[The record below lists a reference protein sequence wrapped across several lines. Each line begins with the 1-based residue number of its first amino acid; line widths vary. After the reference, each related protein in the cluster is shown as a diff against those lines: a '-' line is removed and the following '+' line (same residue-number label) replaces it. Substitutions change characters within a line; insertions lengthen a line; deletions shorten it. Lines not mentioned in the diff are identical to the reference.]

1 MDYMKLIVSIL
12 IPLIVGF
19 AGSFFTSSSINSWY
33 STINKPSFNPPNWLF
48 APVWT
53 LLFILIGISFYLV
66 WNKDFGDIRSWVLLI
81 YGANLALNLLWS
93 LLFFGL
99 RNPYLAL
106 IEIVILWFVI
116 LGNIIVFYRIS
127 RTAGLLLIP
136 YLLWVTFAS
145 FLNYNIYILN
155 R

>member
-12 IPLIVGF
+12 IPLTVGF

>member
-1 MDYMKLIVSIL
+1 MDYIKLIVSIL

-19 AGSFFTSSSINSWY
+19 AGSFFTSSSINTWY

-66 WNKDFGDIRSWVLLI
+66 WNKDFGNIKSWALLI

-99 RNPYLAL
+99 RKPYLAL